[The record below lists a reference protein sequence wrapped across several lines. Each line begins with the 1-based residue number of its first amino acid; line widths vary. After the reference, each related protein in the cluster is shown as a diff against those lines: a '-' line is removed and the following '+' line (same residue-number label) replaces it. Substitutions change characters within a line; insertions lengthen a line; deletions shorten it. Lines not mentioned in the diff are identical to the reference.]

1 MIRKVINSKIIAISL
16 NIILMI
22 LAVIMIVHAFSGKFY
37 SEDVFMLLV
46 GIIEIVMILLQS
58 KLCKYRGIIILSIF
72 NVILNV
78 TLSNLVY
85 TDPLIWA
92 CYIGSIISIFFM
104 IKFPKMTSY

>member
-22 LAVIMIVHAFSGKFY
+22 LAIIMIVHALSGKFY
-37 SEDVFMLLV
+37 SENVFMVLV
-46 GIIEIVMILLQS
+46 GAIEIVIILLQS